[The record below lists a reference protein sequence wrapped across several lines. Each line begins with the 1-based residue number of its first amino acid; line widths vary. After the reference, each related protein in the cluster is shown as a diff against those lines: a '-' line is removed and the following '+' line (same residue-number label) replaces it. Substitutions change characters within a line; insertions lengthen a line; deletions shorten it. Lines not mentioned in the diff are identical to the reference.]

1 MLALRLDC
9 RVLCSSSVLLL
20 FLLKVSYVYGV
31 FFGMMG
37 DEGLC
42 WGWVY
47 GMGEF
52 VGIMGDI

>member
-1 MLALRLDC
+1 VCVFGA
-9 RVLCSSSVLLL
+9 
-20 FLLKVSYVYGV
+20 

-42 WGWVY
+42 WGRVY

-52 VGIMGDI
+52 VGIMVDI